1 MTDHLESSIFGE
13 HEDHPDALPGG
24 HHDAG
29 TDRSPA
35 AAAETER
42 GSRRGRRSSRR
53 SGRAAGSGGPRRSR
67 PSLWRR
73 LLVIVLALAVVGGGV
88 TVAVVVLRPVV
99 EGFLESNDF
108 PGPGEGEVSVTV
120 APGSG
125 GSAIAD
131 LLVARGVVKTSKA
144 FNEAAAADEKSSG
157 IQPGVYKLKEAMKA
171 SDALAVLVD
180 PANRVI
186 TRVVIPEGLWA
197 TEIYAKLSQ
206 QTGIPVAKYVAAAK
220 DGAALGLPSSA
231 KGNVEGYLFPASYEF
246 EPGSSAPD
254 QLQQMVAQSTK
265 RLSAL
270 GITPDKMERVV
281 ILASLVEGEAQTAAD
296 RGKVARVV
304 ENRLARDTPLG
315 FDSTVNYIFKKR
327 GVPTQ
332 AMLNSASPYN
342 TRKVKG
348 LPPGP
353 IANPGENA
361 IKAAAAPPAGDWFWF
376 TTVNLC
382 TGETKFAVSDADNA
396 KNVAQFR
403 AWYQATDGK
412 C

>member
-1 MTDHLESSIFGE
+1 MTDHLESSIFGD
-13 HEDHPDALPGG
+13 HDDHPDARALGYHEGG
-24 HHDAG
+24 PEG
-29 TDRSPA
+29 SPSSA
-35 AAAETER
+35 AATETA
-42 GSRRGRRSSRR
+42 SRRGRRTSRR
-53 SGRAAGSGGPRRSR
+53 SGGAAGSGRPRRSK

-73 LLVIVLALAVVGGGV
+73 LVVIVLALAVVGGGV
-88 TVAVVVLRPVV
+88 TVAFVVLRPVV
-99 EGFLESNDF
+99 EGLLESNDY
-108 PGPGEGEVSVTV
+108 PGPGEGEVSVRV

-131 LLVARGVVKTSKA
+131 LLVNRGVVKTSKA
-144 FNEAAAADEKSSG
+144 FNDAAATDDRASG
-157 IQPGVYKLKEAMKA
+157 IQPGVYTLKEAMKA

-186 TRVVIPEGLWA
+186 TRVVIPEGLWT

-231 KGNVEGYLFPASYEF
+231 KGDVEGYLFPASYEF
-246 EPGSSAPD
+246 EPGSSAAD
-254 QLQQMVAQSTK
+254 QLAQMVAQSTK

-315 FDSTVNYIFKKR
+315 FDSTVNYIYKKR

-332 AMLNSASPYN
+332 AMLDTNSPYN

-361 IKAAAAPPAGDWFWF
+361 IKAAVAPPPGAWFWF

-396 KNVAQFR
+396 KNVAQFK
-403 AWYQATDGK
+403 AWFAATGGK

>member
-1 MTDHLESSIFGE
+1 MTDHLESAIFGE
-13 HEDHPDALPGG
+13 HDDHPDAPTGG
-24 HHDAG
+24 HHDTG
-29 TDRSPA
+29 PDGSPA
-35 AAAETER
+35 AASATKTA
-42 GSRRGRRSSRR
+42 SRRGRGSARRFGRSAGSSRPPR
-53 SGRAAGSGGPRRSR
+53 SKP
-67 PSLWRR
+67 PLWRR
-73 LLVIVLALAVVGGGV
+73 LIVIVLALAVVGGGV
-88 TVAVVVLRPVV
+88 TVAFVVLRPVV
-99 EGFLESNDF
+99 DGFLESNDY

-125 GSAIAD
+125 GSAIAE

-144 FNEAAAADEKSSG
+144 FNEAAAQDEKASG
-157 IQPGVYKLKEAMKA
+157 IQPGVYNLKEAMKA
-171 SDALAVLVD
+171 SEALAVLVD
-180 PANRVI
+180 PSNRVI

-197 TEIYAKLSQ
+197 SEIYAKLSQ

-231 KGNVEGYLFPASYEF
+231 KGDVEGYLFPASYEF
-246 EPGSSAPD
+246 EPDSSAAD
-254 QLQQMVAQSTK
+254 QLEQMVAQSTK
-265 RLSAL
+265 RLTAL

-281 ILASLVEGEAQTAAD
+281 ILASLVEGEAKTVAD

-332 AMLNSASPYN
+332 AMLNSTSPYN

-353 IANPGENA
+353 IANPGESA
-361 IKAAAAPPAGDWFWF
+361 IRAAAAPPAGAWFWF

-382 TGETKFAVSDADNA
+382 TGETKFAVSGADNA
-396 KNVAQFR
+396 KNVAQFK
-403 AWYQATDGK
+403 AWYKATDGR